1 MLEKNFTEDE
11 YSKLKSSNDL
21 LLKTLELVIK
31 LFEGKTDKAGSP
43 YYNHLLKVYANVD
56 NYDEKIIALLHD
68 VVEDTEVT
76 FDDLKVYGYPENIL
90 EALRVLTKKK
100 GEYYPDYI
108 ERIIDSNNIQALNV
122 KLADL
127 KHNVD
132 INRIENPTIND
143 YERINK
149 RYIPAI
155 NKIQNKLEQ
164 IKESKIC

>member
-1 MLEKNFTEDE
+1 MLEKIFTEEE
-11 YSKLKSSNDL
+11 YNNLKSSDDL
-21 LLKTLELVIK
+21 LLKTLELVVK
-31 LFEGKTDKAGSP
+31 LFEGKTDKAGLP
-43 YYNHLLKVYANVD
+43 YYNHLLKVYANVS

-68 VVEDTEVT
+68 VVEDTDIS
-76 FDDLKVYGYPENIL
+76 FDDLKKYGYPDNIIETL
-90 EALRVLTKKK
+90 KVLTKKK

-108 ERIIDSNNIQALNV
+108 ERIINSNNIQAMNV

-127 KHNVD
+127 KHNID
-132 INRIENPTIND
+132 INRIENPTVND

-164 IKESKIC
+164 IKEC

>member
-1 MLEKNFTEDE
+1 MLKKIFTEDE
-11 YSKLKSSNDL
+11 YNKLKSSNDL

-31 LFEGKTDKAGSP
+31 LFEGKTDKAGLP
-43 YYNHLLKVYANVD
+43 YYNHLLKVYANVSE
-56 NYDEKIIALLHD
+56 YDEKIIALLHD
-68 VVEDTEVT
+68 VVEDTDIT
-76 FDDLKVYGYPENIL
+76 FDNLKEYGYPDSIL
-90 EALRVLTKKK
+90 EALKVLTKKK

-108 ERIIDSNNIQALNV
+108 ERIIESNNIQAMNV

-127 KHNVD
+127 KHNID
-132 INRIENPTIND
+132 INRIEKPTIND

>member
-31 LFEGKTDKAGSP
+31 LFEGKTDKAGLP

>member
-1 MLEKNFTEDE
+1 MLEKIFTEDE

-31 LFEGKTDKAGSP
+31 LFEGKTDKAGLP

-164 IKESKIC
+164 IKENKIC

>member
-1 MLEKNFTEDE
+1 MLEKIFTEDE

-31 LFEGKTDKAGSP
+31 LFEGKTDKAGLP

-108 ERIIDSNNIQALNV
+108 ERIIDGNNIQALNV

>member
-1 MLEKNFTEDE
+1 M
-11 YSKLKSSNDL
+11 
-21 LLKTLELVIK
+21 
-31 LFEGKTDKAGSP
+31 FEGKTDKAGLP

>member
-1 MLEKNFTEDE
+1 MLEKIFTEDE

-31 LFEGKTDKAGSP
+31 LFEGKTDKAGLP

-68 VVEDTEVT
+68 VVEDSEVT

-164 IKESKIC
+164 IK

>member
-1 MLEKNFTEDE
+1 MLEKIFTEDE
-11 YSKLKSSNDL
+11 YNKLKSSNDL

-31 LFEGKTDKAGSP
+31 LFEGKTDKAGLP
-43 YYNHLLKVYANVD
+43 YYNHLLKVYANVSE
-56 NYDEKIIALLHD
+56 YDEKIIALLHD
-68 VVEDTEVT
+68 VVEDTDIT
-76 FDDLKVYGYPENIL
+76 FNDLKEYGYSNNIL
-90 EALRVLTKKK
+90 EALKVLTKRK

-108 ERIIDSNNIQALNV
+108 ERIIESNNIQAMDV

-127 KHNVD
+127 KHNID
-132 INRIENPTIND
+132 INRIEEPTIND

-164 IKESKIC
+164 IKESKVC

>member
-1 MLEKNFTEDE
+1 MLEKIFTEDE
-11 YSKLKSSNDL
+11 YNKLKSSNDL

-31 LFEGKTDKAGSP
+31 LFEGKTDKAGLP
-43 YYNHLLKVYANVD
+43 YYNHLLKVYANVSE
-56 NYDEKIIALLHD
+56 YDEKIIALLHD
-68 VVEDTEVT
+68 VVEDTDIT
-76 FDDLKVYGYPENIL
+76 FNDLKEYGYSNNIL
-90 EALRVLTKKK
+90 EALKVLTKRK

-108 ERIIDSNNIQALNV
+108 ERIIESNNIQAMDV

-127 KHNVD
+127 KHNID
-132 INRIENPTIND
+132 INRIEEPTIND

>member
-1 MLEKNFTEDE
+1 MLEKIFTEDE

-31 LFEGKTDKAGSP
+31 LFEGKTDKAGLP

>member
-1 MLEKNFTEDE
+1 MLEKIFTEDE

-31 LFEGKTDKAGSP
+31 LFEGKTDKAGLP

-68 VVEDTEVT
+68 VVEDSEVT

>member
-1 MLEKNFTEDE
+1 MLEKIFTEDE

-31 LFEGKTDKAGSP
+31 LFEGKTDKAGLP

-56 NYDEKIIALLHD
+56 NYDEIIIALLHD
-68 VVEDTEVT
+68 VVEDSEVT

>member
-1 MLEKNFTEDE
+1 MLKKYFTEEE
-11 YSKLKSSNDL
+11 YNSLQASNDL
-21 LLKTLELVIK
+21 LFKTLELVIK
-31 LFEGKTDKAGSP
+31 LFEGKTDKGGLP
-43 YYNHLLKVYANVD
+43 YLNHLMKVYAGVSD
-56 NYDEKIIALLHD
+56 YQEKIIALLHD
-68 VVEDTEVT
+68 VVEDTDVT
-76 FDDLKVYGYPENIL
+76 FKDLKEFGYSDDII
-90 EALRVLTKKK
+90 EALTYLTKQK

-164 IKESKIC
+164 IKEK

>member
-1 MLEKNFTEDE
+1 MLEKIFTEDE

-31 LFEGKTDKAGSP
+31 LFEGKTDKAGLP

-68 VVEDTEVT
+68 VVEDSEVT
-76 FDDLKVYGYPENIL
+76 FEDLKVYGYPENIL

>member
-1 MLEKNFTEDE
+1 MLKKIFTEDE
-11 YSKLKSSNDL
+11 YYKLKSSNAL
-21 LLKTLELVIK
+21 LLKTLELVTK
-31 LFEGKTDKAGSP
+31 LFEGKTDKAGLP
-43 YYNHLLKVYANVD
+43 YYNHLLKVYANVSE
-56 NYDEKIIALLHD
+56 YDEKIIALLHD
-68 VVEDTEVT
+68 VVEDTDIT
-76 FDDLKVYGYPENIL
+76 FDNLKEYGYPDSIL
-90 EALRVLTKKK
+90 EALKVLTKKK

-108 ERIIDSNNIQALNV
+108 ERIIESNNIQAMNV

-127 KHNVD
+127 KHNID
-132 INRIENPTIND
+132 INRIEKPTIND

>member
-1 MLEKNFTEDE
+1 MLEKIFTEDE

-31 LFEGKTDKAGSP
+31 LFEGKTDKAGLP

-68 VVEDTEVT
+68 VVEDSEVT
-76 FDDLKVYGYPENIL
+76 FADLKVYGYPENIL

-164 IKESKIC
+164 IKES

>member
-1 MLEKNFTEDE
+1 MLEKIFTEDE

-31 LFEGKTDKAGSP
+31 LFEGKTDKAGLP

-132 INRIENPTIND
+132 INRIENPNIND

>member
-1 MLEKNFTEDE
+1 MLKKNFTEDE
-11 YSKLKSSNDL
+11 YNKLKSSNDL
-21 LLKTLELVIK
+21 LLKTLELVTK
-31 LFEGKTDKAGSP
+31 LFEGKTDKAGLP
-43 YYNHLLKVYANVD
+43 YYNHLLKVYANVSE
-56 NYDEKIIALLHD
+56 YDEKIIALLHD
-68 VVEDTEVT
+68 VVEDTDIT
-76 FDDLKVYGYPENIL
+76 FDNLKEYGYPDSIL
-90 EALRVLTKKK
+90 EALKVLTKKK

-108 ERIIDSNNIQALNV
+108 ERIIESNNIQAMNV

-127 KHNVD
+127 KHNID
-132 INRIENPTIND
+132 INRIEKPTIND